1 MARGYIARHHLPWK
15 MKEKEEKEEEPEPRE
30 KKGDVSVFL
39 SSHLRNDL
47 DLWPKSR
54 LFSTCTML
62 SLFF

>member
-47 DLWPKSR
+47 YLWPTNR
-54 LFSTCTML
+54 LFSTCTL